1 MTISMFF
8 SLNFSMGVNGVLC
21 HRLLIKKKFCRW
33 LLSSTLFSQYGKLFL
48 LFNYICYIIDNYT
61 VGAYTW
67 PLIIIYIILI
77 YIYIY
82 IYLYF

>member
-1 MTISMFF
+1 MPISMFF
-8 SLNFSMGVNGVLC
+8 FKLQRGVLR
-21 HRLLIKKKFCRW
+21 HRLLITFLFCRW

-61 VGAYTW
+61 VGAYIW

-77 YIYIY
+77 YVY